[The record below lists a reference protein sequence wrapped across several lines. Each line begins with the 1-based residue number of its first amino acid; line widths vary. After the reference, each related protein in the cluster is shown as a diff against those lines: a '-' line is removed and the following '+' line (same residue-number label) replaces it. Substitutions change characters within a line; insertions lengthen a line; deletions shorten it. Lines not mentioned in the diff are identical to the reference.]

1 MAQKIFP
8 LFWICLAFDKLG
20 RLNDLGTNLKVVN
33 SNVKNKESQIPKGQN
48 ILKGILY
55 QIL

>member
-8 LFWICLAFDKLG
+8 LFWICLVFDKLR
-20 RLNDLGTNLKVVN
+20 RLNDLGTNLKVLN
-33 SNVKNKESQIPKGQN
+33 SNAKNKESLIPKGQN